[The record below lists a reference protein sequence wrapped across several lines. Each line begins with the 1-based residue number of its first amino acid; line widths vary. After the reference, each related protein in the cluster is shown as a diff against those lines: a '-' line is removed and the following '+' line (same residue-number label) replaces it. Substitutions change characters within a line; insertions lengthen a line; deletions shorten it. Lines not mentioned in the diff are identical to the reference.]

1 MEVYPVRVSARHD
14 LPPNRWLWLIKWLLL
29 VPHYIVLAGLWIAFA
44 LILLIA
50 YVAVLATGRY
60 PARLFAFSVG
70 VLRWTWRVV
79 YYGYVILGTD
89 RYPPFTLKPVPDYPA
104 DLDIDATVDRHRCL
118 PLVAWLLAVPHAMI
132 LSGLLNTHLV
142 RIIQIHALDVSI
154 VIPVGVTSTGITV
167 IAIQLAITGQHPRG
181 LYDLFTGVARWSLR
195 VVAYVALLTDVY
207 PAFRLDQGTTEPTDE
222 HPDGGSPTA
231 SMGTQANRAHA
242 TFQPAAAAGAGQ
254 TSSPT
259 T

>member
-1 MEVYPVRVSARHD
+1 MEVYPVRVFARHD

-44 LILLIA
+44 VILMIV

-60 PARLFAFSVG
+60 PARLFTFSVG

-104 DLDIDATVDRHRCL
+104 DLDIDATVNRHRWL

-142 RIIQIHALDVSI
+142 RIIQIDALHASI
-154 VIPVGVTSTGITV
+154 VIPVGVASIGITV
-167 IAIQLAITGQHPRG
+167 IATQLAITGQHPRG

-195 VVAYVALLTDVY
+195 VLAYVALLTDVY
-207 PAFRLDQGTTEPTDE
+207 PPFRLDQGPTEPIDDQLESESRTPIIEDHSNTVDDLRP
-222 HPDGGSPTA
+222 HPYTVRG
-231 SMGTQANRAHA
+231 
-242 TFQPAAAAGAGQ
+242 
-254 TSSPT
+254 
-259 T
+259 